1 MRNQKSNKGSK
12 LIKLLNQYRIAI
24 IDEETFEERFHFKA
38 SRVTVSIYV
47 ILYTIFITIITYII
61 IAFSPIKEFIPGYPT
76 SKYRMQA
83 ISNSIRVDSI
93 INNFEKQKNYFNSI
107 KRALSGEID
116 VTQIQSQTIENLPPP
131 EAVLTKA
138 SKEDAELRKFVA
150 QEQKYNFNPSN
161 TGNNL
166 YIFYPPAKGVISQKF
181 DLNENHFAVD
191 ISLEE
196 NTPINAVAEGT
207 VIFSE
212 WTAQTGFVIIIEH
225 PSGFIS
231 AYKHNSSITKNQGD
245 NVKPG
250 EVIAKSGNTGEFS
263 TGFHLHFELWLDGY
277 PLNPEDFIDFSR

>member
-1 MRNQKSNKGSK
+1 MNDKKSNKGSR
-12 LIKLLNQYRIAI
+12 LRKLLNQYRVAI

-38 SRVTVSIYV
+38 SRITAIISIV
-47 ILYTIFITIITYII
+47 LYSIFISTITFIM
-61 IAFSPIKEFIPGYPT
+61 IAFSPIREFIPGYPT
-76 SKYRMQA
+76 PKYRMQA

-93 INNFEKQKNYFNSI
+93 INNFEKQKRYFNSI
-107 KRALSGEID
+107 KRVLSGEIEIAQ
-116 VTQIQSQTIENLPPP
+116 VQSQTIQDLPLP
-131 EAVLTKA
+131 EVSLTKV
-138 SKEDAELRKFVA
+138 SKEDVELRKFVA
-150 QEQKYNFNPSN
+150 QEEKYNFNPS
-161 TGNNL
+161 TRINNL
-166 YIFYPPAKGVISQKF
+166 YIFYPPAKGIVSQKF

-231 AYKHNSSITKNQGD
+231 VYKHNSSITKNQGD
-245 NVKPG
+245 NVESG
-250 EVIAKSGNTGEFS
+250 EVIAKAGNTGEFS
-263 TGFHLHFELWLDGY
+263 TGFHLHFELWSDGY